1 MHGLSVM
8 RLARLVRSN
17 VDGQLLP
24 NGRSR
29 EAGAVAMLVAI
40 FFGTGVLLGL
50 GALVIDTGSLLYE
63 RRQLQSGADA
73 AALSAAIVCA
83 KADQA
88 GTPCVPS
95 AIAPS
100 TLVGLAGLNAADG
113 TSDVTSV
120 CVSAAVL
127 AANPTVFTAAD
138 LCASPPPAGL
148 VECPNQ
154 SSTVGKYIEVRT
166 STRTV
171 SNQTFLPPILAQTLA
186 GGTYSGETVKACA
199 RVAWGPSM
207 LHAPIIPFTPS
218 LCDWGLDTGKG
229 TTYPPNPPYTDA
241 TGTNPIDP
249 TWEQALAFNA
259 ASDASCAAW
268 QGHDFPGGF
277 GWLTHSGSPA
287 CAVTVPADHWV
298 PGDTGIG
305 AANDCGSQIEAQVGH
320 VVYMPIFDC
329 ASINK
334 VWCDNVAVGSNTFYH
349 MVKLAA
355 FYITAVDVNGQVKK
369 VSTLY
374 PSVAAQAACAAKG
387 GKCIYGWFLKKTYD
401 PGAKID
407 PTGDPDAPIAV
418 QMTG

>member
-8 RLARLVRSN
+8 RLARLVRRN
-17 VDGQLLP
+17 VDVQLSP

-29 EAGAVAMLVAI
+29 EAGAVAILVAI

-73 AALSAAIVCA
+73 TALSAAIVCA

-88 GTPCVPS
+88 GTPCAPS

-100 TLVGLAGLNAADG
+100 TLVALAGLNAADG
-113 TSDVTSV
+113 KSDVTSV

-127 AANPTVFTAAD
+127 AANSTAFTSAD
-138 LCASPPPAGL
+138 LCASPPPPGL

-154 SSTVGKYIEVRT
+154 SSTSGKYIEVRT
-166 STRTV
+166 ATRTV
-171 SNQTFLPPILAQTLA
+171 SGATILPPILAQTLA
-186 GGTYSGETVKACA
+186 GGTYTGETVKACA
-199 RVAWGPSM
+199 RVAWGSAM

-218 LCDWGLDTGKG
+218 LCDWYKDTANG
-229 TTYPPNPPYTDA
+229 TTFATNPPYTGSA
-241 TGTNPIDP
+241 GTNPIDP
-249 TWEQALAFNA
+249 TWEIGLAFNA
-259 ASDASCAAW
+259 ANDAACAAW

-287 CAVTVPADHWV
+287 CALTVPADHWV

-305 AANDCGSQIEAQVGH
+305 AGNDCGSQIEAQVGH
-320 VVYMPIFDC
+320 VVYLPVFNC

-334 VWCDNVAVGSNTFYH
+334 VDCDNAAMGHNTYYH
-349 MVKLAA
+349 LVKLVG
-355 FYITAVDVNGQVKK
+355 FYITAVDVTGQVKK
-369 VSTLY
+369 NLTGY
-374 PSVAAQAACAAKG
+374 PGAAAQSACTAKG
-387 GKCIYGWFLKKTYD
+387 GQCVYGWFLKKVYE

-407 PTGDPDAPIAV
+407 PIYDPNAPIAV
-418 QMTG
+418 QITG